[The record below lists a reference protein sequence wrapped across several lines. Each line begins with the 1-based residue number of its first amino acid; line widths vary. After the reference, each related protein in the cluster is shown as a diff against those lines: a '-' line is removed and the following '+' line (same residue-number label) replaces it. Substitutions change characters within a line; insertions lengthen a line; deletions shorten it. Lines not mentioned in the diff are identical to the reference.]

1 MWTDYM
7 TWFFCLFVFYNKV
20 FLKLNTSYNMSSIN
34 ESLIILLTFHNN
46 GDTTASDGLQVHAM
60 NY

>member
-7 TWFFCLFVFYNKV
+7 TWFFYLFVFYNKV
-20 FLKLNTSYNMSSIN
+20 YMSSIN